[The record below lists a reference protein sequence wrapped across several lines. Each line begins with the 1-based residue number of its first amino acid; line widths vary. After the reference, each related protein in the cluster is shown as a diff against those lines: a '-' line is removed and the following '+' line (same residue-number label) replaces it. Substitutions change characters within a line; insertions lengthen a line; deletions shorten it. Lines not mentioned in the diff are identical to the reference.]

1 MNDAVSFLL
10 QHRYAVLFAVVLAEQ
25 LGLPVPAA
33 AFLLGAGALA
43 GMGRLDPAPAL
54 GAAVL
59 ASLLGD
65 LWWYELGRRRG
76 ASVLSLLCRISLE
89 PDSCV
94 RRTEDIFARHGA
106 RTLLVA
112 KFIPGLNTV
121 APPLAGIIGMRLARF
136 LAYSGAGALL
146 WAAAFGAVGFV
157 FSDRIESLAEAALT
171 LGGRLALL
179 LGGSFLAWLAWKYFQ
194 RLRFIRDLRIARI
207 GPEELKRRIEAG
219 EDLVIVDLR
228 HSVDFEADPRTIP
241 GAIHMTTE
249 ELERRHEEIPRER
262 EIVLFCT

>member
-1 MNDAVSFLL
+1 MSHTASFLL
-10 QHRYAVLFAVVLAEQ
+10 QHRYAVLFAAVLAEQ

-33 AFLLGAGALA
+33 PFLLGAGALA
-43 GMGRLDPAPAL
+43 GMGRLEPAL
-54 GAAVL
+54 ALGSAVL

-65 LWWYELGRRRG
+65 FFWYELGRRRG
-76 ASVLSLLCRISLE
+76 ASVLGWLCRISLE

-121 APPLAGIIGMRLARF
+121 APPLAGIIAMRRPAF
-136 LAYSGAGALL
+136 LLYSGAGALL
-146 WAAAFGAVGFV
+146 WAAAFGVVGFV
-157 FSDRIESLAEAALT
+157 FSDRIEGLAETALA

-179 LGGSFLAWLAWKYFQ
+179 LGSLLVAWLTWKYVQ
-194 RLRFIRDLRIARI
+194 RLRFIRELRIARI
-207 GPEELKRRIEAG
+207 DPEELKRRIDAG

-241 GAIHMTTE
+241 GAIHLTTE
-249 ELERRHEEIPRER
+249 ELEKRHDEIPRER